1 METKTPQV
9 EIENLNT
16 GSAGAPLQTK
26 KSPLKIAPPS
36 FSISSAILS
45 LWQLVVYSALIIF
58 ALESFFYFA
67 CVGDS
72 EHIQPDKKVGFKPF
86 AGKRIT
92 QRKEGFGCFRLNSF
106 GMQDDE
112 IALAKA
118 PNTYRV
124 AVFGDSY
131 VEALHVPRS
140 KNFVNVLEKQLSE
153 RMPGKNIE
161 VLNFGVSNY
170 SIGQD
175 YLRYQTLARQFKPDL
190 VVQTFRVEEISKLLP
205 QATTCLLFV
214 RPVFFSDY
222 QGNIKY
228 DDTCVRGYYESREG
242 KRMLSTQWLRQNSR
256 IWGVVGEMMQS
267 WMAFEPELKK
277 GWKEGLNSLA
287 NIGKSN
293 EQGLSKNKADQS
305 KPAGFSL
312 PTDETRKNYANCYW
326 YMMDGQLSAFQKA
339 CTADGAKFMF
349 LRTPMVRP
357 GAHDLTD
364 NNTESKLLAQTAAKL
379 GVPLLDLDHSYR
391 QEFSTHDDG
400 TRFSGG
406 GHFTVPTHQWVGLKT
421 AEFISSSELLP
432 KP

>member
-1 METKTPQV
+1 METISPPL
-9 EIENLNT
+9 EIEKQ
-16 GSAGAPLQTK
+16 GAIQTPKRK
-26 KSPLKIAPPS
+26 KPAL
-36 FSISSAILS
+36 FSLSRAVFS
-45 LWQLVVYSALIIF
+45 LWQLIVYAGIIVF

-67 CVGDS
+67 RVGDS
-72 EHIQPDKKVGFKPF
+72 EHIQPDRKVGFKPF

-92 QRKEGFGCFRLNSF
+92 QRKEGFGCFTLNSF

-112 IALAKA
+112 VSLVKGS
-118 PNTYRV
+118 NTYRV

-131 VEALHVPRS
+131 VEALHVPRP
-140 KNFVNVLEKQLSE
+140 KNFVKVLQKQLSE
-153 RMPGKNIE
+153 RMPGKKIE

-170 SIGQD
+170 SVGQD

-214 RPVFFSDY
+214 RPVYFSDY

-242 KRMLSTQWLRQNSR
+242 KRMLSTQWLRRYSR
-256 IWGVVGEMMQS
+256 IWGVLGEMMVS
-267 WMAFEPELKK
+267 WMEFEPGLKK
-277 GWKEGLNSLA
+277 GWQDGLKNSLNTLS
-287 NIGKSN
+287 NIGKS
-293 EQGLSKNKADQS
+293 SANKTVAAQN
-305 KPAGFSL
+305 KEPGFSL

-326 YMMDGQLSAFQKA
+326 YMMDAQLSAFQRD

-364 NNTESKLLAQTAAKL
+364 NNTESQLLSKTAAKL
-379 GVPLLDLDHSYR
+379 GVPLLDLDSDFR
-391 QEFSTHDDG
+391 KEFSTHDDG

-421 AEFISSSELLP
+421 AEFIAASDLVS

>member
-1 METKTPQV
+1 MKPRQGTST
-9 EIENLNT
+9 T
-16 GSAGAPLQTK
+16 SGSAGAPLEIK
-26 KSPLKIAPPS
+26 NAPLRLALPP
-36 FSISSAILS
+36 FSISRAIFS
-45 LWQLVVYSALIIF
+45 LWQLVIYSALIIF

-72 EHIQPDKKVGFKPF
+72 EHIQPDKKIGFKPF

-92 QRKEGFGCFRLNSF
+92 QRKEGFGCFKLNSF

-131 VEALHVPRS
+131 VEALHVPRQ
-140 KNFVNVLEKQLSE
+140 KNFVSVLEKQLSE

-214 RPVFFSDY
+214 RPVYFSDY

-256 IWGVVGEMMQS
+256 IWGVWGEMMQS

-277 GWKEGLNSLA
+277 GWKDGLQSLA
-287 NIGKSN
+287 SIGKSK
-293 EQGLSKNKADQS
+293 EQGKVTQS
-305 KPAGFSL
+305 KASGFSL

-326 YMMDGQLSAFQKA
+326 YMMDGQLTAFQKD

-364 NNTESKLLAQTAAKL
+364 NNTESRLLAKTAAKL

-406 GHFTVPTHQWVGLKT
+406 GHFTTPTHQWVGLKT
-421 AEFISSSELLP
+421 AEFISASELLP